1 MLLNNEYKDIIK
13 KNITEIAS
21 INRDANPN
29 TLWETIKGTIRN
41 ETINLATHTRKQ
53 TRKQEKIIES
63 EILKLQK
70 DILETSDNDK
80 IESIKK
86 NLLEKNNALEKI
98 TEERI
103 QGLIL
108 RSKAEMVEHGEK
120 NSKYFASLE
129 KKRSETKLIS
139 RLKINNKI
147 NTNQTEILSE
157 TELFYKN
164 LYNKREVG
172 HLSYNFFDDSI
183 RKLNNLDKN
192 SCEGHITEAECI
204 NALKNMKNQKSPG
217 SDGITVEFYKS
228 FWNDVKEFYI
238 NSINYSFQ
246 TGSLTDLQKQ
256 SIITLLPKQ
265 NKDITSLENWR
276 PISLLNVDYKIA
288 TKAIANRV
296 KGVISSI
303 VHNSQTGFI
312 KGRYIGENIRLLFEI
327 IDNAEDENKPG
338 LIFFSDFEKAFDSIN
353 HTFIIRCLKHFN
365 FGEDFIRW
373 VKLFYHDA
381 KSCVSNNGN
390 MSNFFVIL
398 RGVRQG

>member
-1 MLLNNEYKDIIK
+1 MKQLNSQPILGNKLGYKK
-13 KNITEIAS
+13 
-21 INRDANPN
+21 
-29 TLWETIKGTIRN
+29 
-41 ETINLATHTRKQ
+41 
-53 TRKQEKIIES
+53 KIIES

-70 DILETSDNDK
+70 DILETSDDDK
-80 IESIKK
+80 IESIQKIT
-86 NLLEKNNALEKI
+86 EKNNALEKI

-108 RSKAEMVEHGEK
+108 RSKAEMVENGER

-129 KKRSETKLIS
+129 KKRSETKPIS

-164 LYNKREVG
+164 LYNKWEVG
-172 HLSYNFFDDSI
+172 HSSYNCFEDSI
-183 RKLNNLDKN
+183 RKPNNLDKN

-217 SDGITVEFYKS
+217 FDGITVEFYKL

-256 SIITLLPKQ
+256 SIIRLLPKQ
-265 NKDITSLENWR
+265 NTDITSLENWR
-276 PISLLNVDYKIA
+276 TISLLKVDYKIA

-296 KGVISSI
+296 KGVISSL
-303 VHNSQTGFI
+303 VNNSQTGFI

-338 LIFFSDFEKAFDSIN
+338 LIFFSDFEKSF
-353 HTFIIRCLKHFN
+353 R
-365 FGEDFIRW
+365 
-373 VKLFYHDA
+373 
-381 KSCVSNNGN
+381 
-390 MSNFFVIL
+390 
-398 RGVRQG
+398 